1 MNQGLKYG
9 KLDWH
14 LIFVYLLLVFIG
26 WISVFA
32 SVYDEEHAKIFDIS
46 QRYGMQFIWIITS
59 LVIAYLILFVINPKS
74 YHVIAWLLYAAT
86 ILLLI
91 AVLFLGV
98 EVNGSKSWLVMGPIR
113 IQPAEFS
120 KITAALALG
129 ALLSKHNFRLNST
142 KSYLKVAALLMIP
155 MLLIIM
161 EKETGSALV
170 FVAFLFVLFREGM
183 SGIILAIGLLIILLF
198 ILTLSFSPFISILVL
213 IMILSI
219 IETINSK
226 KVFTNI
232 LFMVIFFPVLY
243 FSPKIALLPIFS
255 KLKEIP
261 KEAWMFI
268 FLVPLLIYQTYRA
281 FKKKIVYLWYLLIC
295 FIGSI
300 ALIYSVEFI
309 FNKVLQPHQRVRIE
323 NLLGIENDI
332 QGWGYNV
339 HQSKI
344 AIGSGGFSGKGFLQG
359 TQTKFD
365 FVPEQST
372 DFIFCTIGEE
382 WGFLGSVFVIILF
395 VYMLI
400 RILNLAEKQQD
411 SFVRIYGYSVAAL
424 IFFHFFINI
433 GMTIGIAPVI
443 GIPLPFISYG
453 GSSLWAFTILLFIF
467 IRLELERWG

>member
-1 MNQGLKYG
+1 MYQRLKYG

-14 LIFVYLLLVFIG
+14 LMVIYLALMLIG

-32 SVYDEEHAKIFDIS
+32 SVYDEEHARIFDIT
-46 QRYGMQFIWIITS
+46 QRYGMQFIWIISS
-59 LVIAYLILFVINPKS
+59 LVIAYFILFVINPKS
-74 YHVIAWLLYAAT
+74 YHVIAWLLYAGT

-91 AVLFLGV
+91 VVIFFGV
-98 EVNGSKSWLVMGPIR
+98 EVNGSKSWFMIGPMR
-113 IQPAEFS
+113 LQPAEFS
-120 KITAALALG
+120 KITTALALA
-129 ALLSKHNFRLNST
+129 ALLSKHNFKLGSLS
-142 KSYLKVAALLMIP
+142 SYLKVIALLIAP
-155 MLLIIM
+155 MLLIVM

-170 FVAFLFVLFREGM
+170 YLAFFFVLFREGM
-183 SGIILAIGLLIILLF
+183 SGTILAIGLLAILLF
-198 ILTLSFSPFISILVL
+198 ILTLSFSPFISLLVL
-213 IMILSI
+213 VIILSI

-226 KVFTNI
+226 KIFTNI
-232 LFMVIFFPVLY
+232 LFMVVFFPALY
-243 FSPKIALLPIFS
+243 YSPRLAELSVFSRFTSLPA
-255 KLKEIP
+255 EV
-261 KEAWMFI
+261 WMFI
-268 FLVPLLIYQTYRA
+268 LLIPLIIYQIYRA
-281 FKKKIVYLWYLLIC
+281 LKRKVAYLWYLLIC
-295 FIGSI
+295 FVGSV
-300 ALIYSVEFI
+300 ALIYSVQFL

-323 NLLGIENDI
+323 NLLGIENDL

-344 AIGSGGFSGKGFLQG
+344 AIGSGGFAGKGFLQG

-382 WGFLGSVFVIILF
+382 WGFVGSLFVIVLF

-400 RILNLAEKQQD
+400 RILNLADKQRD
-411 SFVRIYGYSVAAL
+411 SFARIYGYSVASL

-433 GMTIGIAPVI
+433 GMTIGLTPVI

-467 IRLELERWG
+467 IRLELERWN